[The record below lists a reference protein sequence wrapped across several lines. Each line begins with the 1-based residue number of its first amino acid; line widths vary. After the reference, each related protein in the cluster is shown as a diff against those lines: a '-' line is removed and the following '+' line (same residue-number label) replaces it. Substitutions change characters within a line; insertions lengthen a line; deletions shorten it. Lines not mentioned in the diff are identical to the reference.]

1 MNKKENY
8 CVCILT
14 YKRPDNLHTY
24 HTLINQGYTGKIYII
39 CSSDDKSISEYKA
52 KYNNVLVFDKENY
65 VGKFD
70 IGDNFPERNTVI
82 YARNAVFDLMRKEGF
97 NYFIVLDD
105 DYTAFRYSTMPDGS
119 YMTKGNKIKDCDYI
133 FSLLVDYYKSINAK
147 TLAIAQGGDF
157 IGGEG
162 SGLFKKRVGRKAM
175 NFFICSTYRRFD
187 YIGRANDDVNTYVR
201 LGEIGDIFLTVV
213 DIRLEQKATQKNK
226 GGLTEMYLDAGTYV
240 KSFYSIMFH
249 PSAVKV
255 GVMGGSHKRLH
266 HVIKWKYAVPC
277 IVNEKYK

>member
-1 MNKKENY
+1 MSDDLGF
-8 CVCILT
+8 CICILS
-14 YKRPDNLHTY
+14 YKRSEYLHTY
-24 HTLINQGYTGKIYII
+24 KTVRDQGYTGKVYII
-39 CSSDDKSISEYKA
+39 CSTDDPTIDQYKDRFD
-52 KYNNVLVFDKENY
+52 NVLVFNKQDY
-65 VGKFD
+65 VGTFD

-82 YARNAVFDLMRKEGF
+82 YARNAVFDLMIDNNE

-119 YMTKGNKIKDCDYI
+119 YMTAGHRIKNCDYI
-133 FSLLVDYYKSINAK
+133 FSILVDYYKSINCK

-162 SGLFKKRVGRKAM
+162 SGLFKKKVGRKAM
-175 NFFICSTYRRFD
+175 NFFICSTDRRFN

-201 LGEIGDIFLTVV
+201 GGEIGDIFLSVV
-213 DIRLEQKATQKNK
+213 DVRLEQKPTQKNK
-226 GGLTEMYLDAGTYV
+226 GGLTEMYLDAGTYI
-240 KSFYSIMFH
+240 KSFYSVMFH

-255 GVMGGSHKRLH
+255 GVMGGAHKRLH

-277 IVNEKYK
+277 IIDEKHK